1 MKLLKFRK
9 RNEHMKKFFET
20 PECTV
25 IEFDNED
32 IITTSNELPDVPIVP

>member
-1 MKLLKFRK
+1 
-9 RNEHMKKFFET
+9 MKKIFET

-32 IITTSNELPDVPIVP
+32 IITTSGNELPGVPVGQQ

>member
-1 MKLLKFRK
+1 
-9 RNEHMKKFFET
+9 MKKFFET

>member
-1 MKLLKFRK
+1 
-9 RNEHMKKFFET
+9 MKKFFET

-32 IITTSNELPDVPIVP
+32 IITTSPGNELPEVPVGQQ